1 MIHDKYS
8 NKTDQID
15 GNTWETQF
23 HQNRGIKFGLFEFE
37 TYRNSEFEQE
47 MISLE
52 ERDEQIKNLHVLNKQ
67 KLGFLYQLSV
77 GTRLTSRVYI
87 HLSLCLPACQVSS
100 TTV

>member
-52 ERDEQIKNLHVLNKQ
+52 ERDEQIKNLHMFWTSKNW
-67 KLGFLYQLSV
+67 GFCIS
-77 GTRLTSRVYI
+77 
-87 HLSLCLPACQVSS
+87 CLLEHI
-100 TTV
+100 